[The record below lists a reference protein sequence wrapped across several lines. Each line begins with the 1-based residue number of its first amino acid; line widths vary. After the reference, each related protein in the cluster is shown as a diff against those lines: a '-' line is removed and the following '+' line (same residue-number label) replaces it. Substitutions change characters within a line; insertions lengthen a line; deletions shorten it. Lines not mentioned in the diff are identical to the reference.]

1 MTVRSEAPGSLQQA
15 AWDAPPTDWVARVH
29 LAKVTQEDAYGCGAE
44 CLAMVAGFSYDRARA
59 HFVTLG
65 LGERRCGRPPLA
77 TNMTEL
83 AWAIASK
90 GLLVEQRRWRGW
102 DALEGLAVLK
112 VRDDWRGAKNR
123 WHWAVAVRHPDY
135 DVVVLD
141 PHGNLPAFRR
151 PPLDVLANSFERYSI
166 RGRFLQV
173 EQGRGALKTS

>member
-1 MTVRSEAPGSLQQA
+1 MTAQLEAAGSLQHA
-15 AWDAPPTDWVARVH
+15 ACDAPPTDWAARVH
-29 LAKVTQEDAYGCGAE
+29 PAKVTQEDAYGCGAA
-44 CLAMVAGFSYDRARA
+44 CLAMVAGVSYDRARA

-65 LGERRCGRPPLA
+65 LGAHRRGRPPLS
-77 TNMTEL
+77 TNTTEM
-83 AWAIASK
+83 AWAIASI
-90 GLLVEQRRWRGW
+90 GLLVEQRPWRGW
-102 DALEGLAVLK
+102 DALVGLAVLK

-166 RGRFLQV
+166 CGRFLQV
-173 EQGRGALKTS
+173 EQGRGARKAS